1 MSLEWNPSHDPCE
14 SAPPVSPVVQS
25 LSRSWLSCV
34 QLFVTPWTAAWE
46 ASLSITNFQ
55 SSLKLMS
62 IESVMLSNH
71 LILCHPFLRL
81 PSIFPSIRVFSNK
94 LAHSIRW
101 PKYWSFRFG
110 ISPSNEYTKLIFFRI
125 HWFYLL
131 AVQEPPTVRVYLDFP
146 GGLVVKNLNANVG
159 NLGSISG
166 LERFPVLWGNQVCAP
181 QPPTPLA

>member
-1 MSLEWNPSHDPCE
+1 M
-14 SAPPVSPVVQS
+14 
-25 LSRSWLSCV
+25 
-34 QLFVTPWTAAWE
+34 TPWTVAHQ
-46 ASLSITNFQ
+46 ASLSFSISWRLLRF
-55 SSLKLMS
+55 LS

-166 LERFPVLWGNQVCAP
+166 LERFPVL
-181 QPPTPLA
+181 